1 MAARPGTGRIH
12 PHQRD
17 ANFSGNL
24 LGDDIVLD
32 ESHVTS
38 VQSTEQFTLD
48 VDTKR
53 NHQNRIKHIYTYW
66 KTEFPAYYNV
76 GVK

>member
-1 MAARPGTGRIH
+1 MAARPGTGHIH

-24 LGDDIVLD
+24 LGDNIILD
-32 ESHVTS
+32 EAHMTN

-48 VDTKR
+48 VDTKQ
-53 NHQNRIKHIYTYW
+53 NHQNCIKYI
-66 KTEFPAYYNV
+66 
-76 GVK
+76 